1 MVIFLLQNVKVIVL
15 EINLEIM
22 QLKDVHMIVLL
33 DIFLIILLGI
43 AYYNAHHHTLDFLEI
58 IHVYYNVQLDT
69 MLLNLQELARQIVG
83 INGII
88 ILIIQLDNV

>member
-1 MVIFLLQNVKVIVL
+1 MVIFILQNVKVIVL

-43 AYYNAHHHTLDFLEI
+43 AFYNAHHHTLDLLQI

-69 MLLNLQELARQIVG
+69 MLLNLQELVRQIVG